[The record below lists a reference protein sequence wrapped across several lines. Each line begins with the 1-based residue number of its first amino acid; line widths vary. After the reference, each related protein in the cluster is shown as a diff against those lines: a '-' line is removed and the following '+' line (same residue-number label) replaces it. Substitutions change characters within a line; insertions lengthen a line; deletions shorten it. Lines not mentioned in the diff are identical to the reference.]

1 MSTPFQLLD
10 TPLPPG
16 VTLLEAS
23 AGTGKTYAL
32 AALVLRLIGE
42 EDIAIGQILV
52 ATYTIPATAELR
64 TRIRAR
70 LTEAIAAFDGAPAKT
85 PFIAEFVARHANTPV
100 VRERLAA
107 AIRDFDQ
114 AFISTIH

>member
-1 MSTPFQLLD
+1 MSAPFQLLD

-42 EDIAIGQILV
+42 EDILIGQILV
-52 ATYTIPATAELR
+52 TTYTIPATAELR
-64 TRIRAR
+64 DRIRTR
-70 LTEAIAAFDGAPAKT
+70 LIEAVAAFDGQPAQTPFVAEFAARHAKT
-85 PFIAEFVARHANTPV
+85 PP
-100 VRERLAA
+100 
-107 AIRDFDQ
+107 
-114 AFISTIH
+114 